1 MPDLMTIEQVAESFQ
16 ISRSTVRR
24 MIARGQL
31 PAHRVGLRAIRI
43 RPEEAESALRVIPNA
58 KRGAAR

>member
-16 ISRSTVRR
+16 LSRSTVRR
-24 MIARGQL
+24 MIARGQI

-43 RPEEAESALRVIPNA
+43 RPEDAEAALRAIPNA
-58 KRGAAR
+58 KRGTSR